1 MPMFENPVGGARGPA
16 AADIGSL
23 TWVLVALGG
32 AVFVV
37 FVVLFLRALVRDG
50 ESGRGHE
57 SALILWGGVIVPAV
71 VVSVVLGVT
80 LVTMREL
87 PAQAGEGA
95 LVIEVTGHQWWW
107 EVYYPEYDVR
117 SANEI
122 RIPVDREVA
131 LRLTSAD
138 VVHSF
143 WVPALGGKLD
153 LLPERV
159 NEMVLE
165 ASEPDV
171 YRGVCAE
178 FCGLQH
184 AKMAFHVIAT
194 SQAAHDDWVE
204 TARAGPVD
212 PPTEIAA
219 RGRQVFFDRGCQECH
234 TIEGTRAS
242 GTTGPDLTHVAGRH
256 SIAAGSLDNTTENLA
271 EWIISPQLLKPG
283 VEMPDTELTDEDL
296 EALVAYLETLE

>member
-1 MPMFENPVGGARGPA
+1 MFEIPVGAAPGPA

-23 TWVLVALGG
+23 MWLLVALGG

-37 FVVLFLRALVRDG
+37 FSALFVRALIRSG
-50 ESGRGHE
+50 EQDEGH
-57 SALILWGGVIVPAV
+57 ARKLILWGGVVGPAV
-71 VVSVVLGVT
+71 VVSVVFGAT
-80 LVTMREL
+80 LLTMRDL
-87 PAQAGEGA
+87 PAEAEDDA

-107 EVYYPEYDVR
+107 EVYYPRYDIR

-122 RIPVDREVA
+122 QIPVDRQVE

-165 ASEPDV
+165 AAEPDV

-184 AKMAFHVIAT
+184 ANMAFHVVAMT
-194 SQAAHDDWVE
+194 EAAHQEWLDA
-204 TARAGPVD
+204 ARADPE
-212 PPTEIAA
+212 PPTDLAA
-219 RGRQVFFDRGCQECH
+219 RGLEVFLGKGCQECH
-234 TIEGTRAS
+234 SIEGTPAS
-242 GTTGPDLTHVAGRH
+242 GTIGPDLTHVAGRQ
-256 SIAAGSLDNTTENLA
+256 SIAAGSLDNTAENLA
-271 EWIISPQLLKPG
+271 EWIANPQLLKPG
-283 VEMPDTELTDEDL
+283 VEMPDTELTDEEID
-296 EALVAYLETLE
+296 ALVAFLETLE